1 MLILSILIWFL
12 VTNLGGAREVV
23 EAGLTRSRLA
33 EIEAMLSAWADERG
47 DFPSSS
53 FTPEQGVAPNLANL
67 GSECLYLALCAA
79 GQDGVGKLDEKLANV
94 DGDRLARR
102 LEGFES
108 LELYEIGDDWQ
119 NPIAYLH
126 HRDYGRRDL
135 YQSLDPETGE
145 LLEAQVTGAEERRH
159 RALPQPAHLPAAL
172 RRARRALRDRR
183 RHRQLQGLTRATAC
197 CPHHHGSERGTPDS
211 GAPRGPDAGRAP
223 DGHGP

>member
-1 MLILSILIWFL
+1 MQGRDRRLALRSRGSNGFTLIELLAVMLILSILIWFL

-33 EIEAMLSAWADERG
+33 EIEAMLSAWADEHG
-47 DFPSSS
+47 DFPAST
-53 FTPEQGVAPNLANL
+53 FTPEQGAAPNAVNL

-79 GQDGVGKLDEKLANV
+79 GEDGVGALDTDLANT

-102 LEGFES
+102 QEGFES
-108 LELYEIGDDWQ
+108 LELYEIGDDWR

-145 LLEAQVTGAEERRH
+145 TLDEQIAAGKNAATGRYHNANTF
-159 RALPQPAHLPAAL
+159 QL
-172 RRARRALRDRR
+172 RSA
-183 RHRQLQGLTRATAC
+183 
-197 CPHHHGSERGTPDS
+197 
-211 GAPRGPDAGRAP
+211 GPDGRFGTDDDIANYE
-223 DGHGP
+223 D

>member
-1 MLILSILIWFL
+1 MGNRDRHLRCSRGERCRGFTLIELLAVMLILSILIWFL

-23 EAGLTRSRLA
+23 EAGLTRSRLGN
-33 EIEAMLSAWADERG
+33 IEAMLSAWADERG

-53 FTPEQGVAPNLANL
+53 FTPEQGVAPNLSNL

-79 GQDGVGKLDEKLANV
+79 GQDGVGVLDEELANV

-108 LELYEIGDDWQ
+108 LELYEIGDDWE

-145 LLEAQVTGAEERRH
+145 LLETQVTAEKN
-159 RALPQPAHLPAAL
+159 AATG
-172 RRARRALRDRR
+172 RY
-183 RHRQLQGLTRATAC
+183 HNPHTFQLL
-197 CPHHHGSERGTPDS
+197 S
-211 GAPRGPDAGRAP
+211 AGP
-223 DGHGP
+223 DGHFGTDDDIANYED